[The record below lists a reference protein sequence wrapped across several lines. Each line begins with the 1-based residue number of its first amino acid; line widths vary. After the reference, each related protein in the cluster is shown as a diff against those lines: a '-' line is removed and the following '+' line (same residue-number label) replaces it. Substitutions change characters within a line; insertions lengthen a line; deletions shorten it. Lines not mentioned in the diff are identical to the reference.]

1 MMKPSVRLPSLPT
14 RQRGSIAV
22 SAAFAVLIG
31 VVMLMS
37 AQVGYLFYMKR
48 ELQKAADLAALTA
61 VQVLAPTGA
70 PADCAPGSPVHV
82 AAQASA
88 VANVPGFV
96 DPITAG
102 DVTVDCKFWDATRAD
117 ATGMHLFEPDAATGG
132 RVNAVRVRIDKTL
145 SALIPSVV
153 GGWLGGTQA
162 SVVAVASNTAPTAA
176 FSVESRLLRLA
187 SDGLL
192 GKLLTSLGAT
202 PAELSVLDSAGLVNL
217 DITPSGLLQQLGLP
231 LSLLSG
237 IGTPEELAALD
248 AVALGDLLNATLA
261 VAQRS
266 SGTAQAQIG
275 LLSDIVQVLLDV
287 APLDIP
293 IKLFGDGG
301 LLDTSLATDAQSAL
315 QANVKVID
323 LLQTSLMIAN
333 GDNLINLGLD
343 VPILGVQS
351 RVRVVEPPSIA
362 VGGVGTRASTAGV
375 RVYLRLTTDNIPV
388 VGPLLSTLGTR
399 VDLPLI
405 IEAGQSD
412 ATLAALC
419 QAPLTPQQASFDV
432 RSSVAN
438 VCLGKFPGMVPGD
451 EDSFFSRTNAC
462 IEDQFTAV
470 QRHQVLNVLGILPV
484 SSRVALPLFRAGDPV
499 SVTLTE
505 PPSPLATQT
514 VQATDIDLAQMTQNV
529 ADAVVGGI
537 LGDLLGASG
546 ASPVSMTD
554 AQRKALAAQLVG
566 PSTYGRSITEVVN
579 ELQWSGGAMNDL
591 AYRMSQGGLTGV
603 LGGTLQIV
611 GNVLGSLLSPVLDI
625 GCGIGG
631 LFVGLKE
638 CRINAVSDLVLK
650 AGSNGLSGLASIVVA
665 LLQPLLDPLSALLQ
679 QLLNLLGLNLGETDV
694 SLLSVDC
701 GKPRL
706 VY

>member
-1 MMKPSVRLPSLPT
+1 MKPSLRLSPSRT

-22 SAAFAVLIG
+22 STAFAVLIG
-31 VVMLMS
+31 LVVLLS
-37 AQVGYLFYMKR
+37 AQIGYLFYMKR
-48 ELQKAADLAALTA
+48 ELQKAADLAALSA

-70 PADCAPGSPVHV
+70 ASDCAAASPVAA

-88 VANVPGFV
+88 VANVPDFV
-96 DPITAG
+96 DPITAA
-102 DVTVDCKFWDATRAD
+102 DVTVDCKFWDPTRAD
-117 ATGMHLFEPDAATGG
+117 PAGMHLFDPDAAAGG

-153 GGWLGGTQA
+153 GGWMGGTEV
-162 SVVAVASNTAPTAA
+162 SVVAVASNTAPTAT

-192 GKLLTSLGAT
+192 GKVLASLGAT
-202 PAELSVLDSAGLVNL
+202 PAQLSVLDSAGLL
-217 DITPSGLLQQLGLP
+217 DLNVTPSGLLQQLGLP
-231 LSLLSG
+231 LSVLSG
-237 IGTPEELAALD
+237 IGTPEELAALK
-248 AVALGDLLNATLA
+248 AVSLGDLLNATLA
-261 VAQRS
+261 VAQRT

-275 LLSDIVQVLLDV
+275 LLSDIVGVLLDL
-287 APLDIP
+287 APLDVP
-293 IKLFGDGG
+293 IKLFGEGG
-301 LLDTSLATDAQSAL
+301 VLDASLVTDAQSAL
-315 QANVKVID
+315 LADVKVTD

-351 RVRVVEPPSIA
+351 RVRVIEPPSIA

-375 RVYLRLTTDNIPV
+375 RVYFRLKTDDIPV

-412 ATLAALC
+412 ATLTALC
-419 QAPLTPQQASFDV
+419 EAPLTPHQASFDV

-438 VCLGKFPGMVPGD
+438 VCLGKFPDMDPSD
-451 EDSFFSRTNAC
+451 DNSFFSRANAC
-462 IEDQFTAV
+462 VESDFISV
-470 QRHQVLNVLGILPV
+470 QRYPVLNVLGILPIN
-484 SSRVALPLFRAGDPV
+484 SRVTLPLFRPGTPV
-499 SVTLTE
+499 PVTLTE
-505 PPSPLATQT
+505 PPSPDATRT
-514 VQATDIDLAQMTQNV
+514 VQATDLDLAQMSQDT
-529 ADAVVGGI
+529 ADAVIGGI
-537 LGDLLGASG
+537 LGDLLGANGS
-546 ASPVSMTD
+546 SPVSMTD
-554 AQRKALAAQLVG
+554 AERKSLAAQLVG
-566 PSTYGRSITEVVN
+566 PSTNGRSITTVVN
-579 ELQWSGGAMNDL
+579 ELQWSGQAMDAL
-591 AYRMSQGGLTGV
+591 ASRMTTGGLTGA
-603 LGGTLQIV
+603 LGGTLQLV

-625 GCGIGG
+625 GCGVGS
-631 LFVGLKE
+631 LFGSLKE
-638 CRINAVSDLVLK
+638 CRINTVADVVLK
-650 AGSNGLSGLASIVVA
+650 ANGNGLSGLAGIVVA

-679 QLLNLLGLNLGETDV
+679 QLLNLLGLNLGETDL

>member
-1 MMKPSVRLPSLPT
+1 MPAPSG
-14 RQRGSIAV
+14 QRGSIAI

-31 VVMLMS
+31 MVVLLS
-37 AQVGYLFYMKR
+37 VQVGYLFYMKR
-48 ELQKAADLAALTA
+48 ELQKAADLAALSA

-70 PADCAPGSPVHV
+70 PSDCAAGSPVTV

-96 DPITAG
+96 DTVTAA
-102 DVTVDCKFWDATRAD
+102 DVTVDCKYWDPTRAD
-117 ATGMHLFEPDAATGG
+117 AGGMHLFEPDAATGG

-153 GGWLGGTQA
+153 GDWVGGTRA

-192 GKLLTSLGAT
+192 GKLLATLGAT
-202 PAELSVLDSAGLVNL
+202 PNQLTVLDSAGLVNL
-217 DITPSGLLQQLGLP
+217 DVTPSGLLQQLGLP
-231 LSLLSG
+231 LSVLSG

-248 AVALGDLLNATLA
+248 AVSLGDLLNATLA
-261 VAQRS
+261 VAQRT
-266 SGTAQAQIG
+266 SGTAQAQVG
-275 LLSDIVQVLLDV
+275 LLANIINVMLDV

-301 LLDTSLATDAQSAL
+301 LLDAHLATDAQSAL
-315 QANVKVID
+315 QADIKVID

-375 RVYLRLTTDNIPV
+375 RVYLRLKTESIPV
-388 VGPLLSTLGTR
+388 VGPLLSTLGTK

-412 ATLAALC
+412 ATLTALC
-419 QAPLTPQQASFDV
+419 QAPLTPQQATFDV

-438 VCLGKFPGMVPGD
+438 VCLGKFPAMDPSND
-451 EDSFFSRTNAC
+451 ETFFSRTNAC
-462 IEDQFTAV
+462 IEEEFTSV
-470 QRHQVLNVLGILPV
+470 QRHQVLNVLGILPLT
-484 SSRVALPLFRAGDPV
+484 SRVALPVFRAGTPV

-505 PPSPLATQT
+505 PPSPDANKT
-514 VQATDIDLAQMTQNV
+514 VVATDLDLAATAADV
-529 ADAVVGGI
+529 TDAVVGGI
-537 LGDLLGASG
+537 LGDLLGSG
-546 ASPVSMTD
+546 TSLNAQ
-554 AQRKALAAQLVG
+554 QRKELAAQLVG
-566 PSTYGRSITEVVN
+566 PSANGRSITQVVN
-579 ELQWSGGAMNDL
+579 ELQWSRQAMDTL
-591 AYRMSQGGLTGV
+591 GQRMSQGGLTGV
-603 LGGTLQIV
+603 LGGTLQVV

-625 GCGIGG
+625 GCGVGG
-631 LFVGLKE
+631 LFGNLKQ
-638 CRINAVSDLVLK
+638 CRIDTVADLVLN
-650 AGSNGLSGLASIVVA
+650 AGGNSINGLLSVVVA
-665 LLQPLLDPLSALLQ
+665 LLEPLLDPLSALLQ
-679 QLLNLLGLNLGETDV
+679 NLLNLLGLNLGETDV